1 MYYLLKRNEKLFAR
15 DRQDAQHKLEWP
27 ISPITESTID
37 MLNRPETLYKS
48 NQSSMLGAPSPSTIQ
63 PRYRVI
69 QPTNNQQSSL
79 MSQNSRLSSTAKSR
93 LN

>member
-1 MYYLLKRNEKLFAR
+1 MFAR

-37 MLNRPETLYKS
+37 MLNRPETFYKS
-48 NQSSMLGAPSPSTIQ
+48 NPSSMMVAAASPSTIQ
-63 PRYRVI
+63 SRYRVI

>member
-1 MYYLLKRNEKLFAR
+1 MLKRDEKMFAH

-37 MLNRPETLYKS
+37 MLNRPETFYKS
-48 NQSSMLGAPSPSTIQ
+48 NQSSMVAAPSPSTIQ

>member
-1 MYYLLKRNEKLFAR
+1 MLKRDEKMFAH

-48 NQSSMLGAPSPSTIQ
+48 NQSSMIAAPSPSTIQ

-79 MSQNSRLSSTAKSR
+79 MSQNSRLSSKAISR

>member
-1 MYYLLKRNEKLFAR
+1 MLKRDEKMFAH

-37 MLNRPETLYKS
+37 MLNRPETFYKS
-48 NQSSMLGAPSPSTIQ
+48 NQSSMVAASSPSTIQ

-79 MSQNSRLSSTAKSR
+79 MSQNSRLSSKAISR

>member
-1 MYYLLKRNEKLFAR
+1 MFAR

-48 NQSSMLGAPSPSTIQ
+48 NQSSMLGARSPSSIQ